1 MFFSFSKIA
10 LQIFKLEQV
19 KPKILPK
26 LAILIRPFHL
36 KPPEHSI
43 QQLMP
48 GPMCQ

>member
-1 MFFSFSKIA
+1 MEYPLFFLSFSKIA
-10 LQIFKLEQV
+10 Q
-19 KPKILPK
+19 ILPK

-48 GPMCQ
+48 GPMCE